1 MGAPFPLYRVRRSR
15 GLAHAFTLRKGGC
28 PVLLAFFARGRGF

>member
-1 MGAPFPLYRVRRSR
+1 MEGPCVFYRVRRSR